1 MSFLCPR
8 YISMAA
14 MDSSSKSVSSGES
27 LYSVESATSEEDD
40 DRCAD
45 FDIFLS
51 DGGSDTEKESGALKH
66 HRGAYSGRQPFLFS
80 PEPLGRTSPSL
91 PCRERNRRTR
101 KPLGLLA
108 AARLRPTGPCCHHPA
123 ALDEAYYSRL
133 ADTDRGLPRKPTGRR
148 RAESG
153 RCQNGGV
160 QPHPYAAQPPLR
172 GVKKQR
178 NRGVAD
184 REDVHSPSWTEGDHI
199 FAQKC
204 LELQGFIHPLV
215 ELLNRL
221 KMGRFDRGLSSF
233 QQSVAMDR
241 IQRIIGVLQKP
252 EMGERY
258 LGTLLQ
264 VERMLKLWFPHIA
277 LRNAC
282 ADCGVAATQDSCD
295 TAESSM
301 EENLP
306 ETLLPPGQGPAQSPP
321 TAELHQTHLGD
332 PASPSDKAT
341 APLGESPR
349 FLGGDWPAMNL
360 TWIHTS
366 PISTP
371 PLGNVDVGQ
380 ASSVFGQTLLGP
392 KCTAYGLVVFLQNNP
407 VTPRPFGHPTS
418 STPAHLSMSCRHANR
433 LHPSP
438 EEPPRSQSLPGATAT
453 GSCLGQGPHS
463 GFSRSL
469 PHLPTLGEGHMA
481 TSNGRPTSRCDS

>member
-1 MSFLCPR
+1 
-8 YISMAA
+8 MAA

-27 LYSVESATSEEDD
+27 MYSVESATSEDDD
-40 DRCAD
+40 DRSAD
-45 FDIFLS
+45 FDVFS
-51 DGGSDTEKESGALKH
+51 DGGSDAEKESGPLKH
-66 HRGAYSGRQPFLFS
+66 RRGAYPGRQPFLFS

-108 AARLRPTGPCCHHPA
+108 AARLRPTGPCCRHPP

-133 ADTDRGLPRKPTGRR
+133 ADTGGGLRRNPAGRR

-172 GVKKQR
+172 GVKRQR
-178 NRGVAD
+178 NHVAD
-184 REDVHSPSWTEGDHI
+184 REDVRSPCWTERDHI

-277 LRNAC
+277 VRNAC

-295 TAESSM
+295 TAEQSSM

-306 ETLLPPGQGPAQSPP
+306 ETRLPSGQGPTQSPP
-321 TAELHQTHLGD
+321 TEELHQTHLGD
-332 PASPSDKAT
+332 LVSPGDKTT

-371 PLGNVDVGQ
+371 PLGNADVGR
-380 ASSVFGQTLLGP
+380 ASSVFGQTLLAP
-392 KCTAYGLVVFLQNNP
+392 NCTAYGLVVFLQNNP
-407 VTPRPFGHPTS
+407 YGRPTS
-418 STPAHLSMSCRHANR
+418 STPAHLSMSCRHTDR
-433 LHPSP
+433 LRPGP
-438 EEPPRSQSLPGATAT
+438 GEPPRCQSLPGATAV

-469 PHLPTLGEGHMA
+469 PHLPTSGEGHMV
-481 TSNGRPTSRCDS
+481 TSDGRPAYHCDS